1 MDNQIKVKGARVHNL
16 KNVDVNIPKNK
27 LVVITGLSGSGKSSL
42 AFDTIYAEGQRRYVE
57 SLSAYA
63 RQFLGMMEKPDV
75 DAIEGLSPAIAID
88 QKSASSNPRSTV
100 GTITEIYDYLRLL
113 YARVGSPFCHLCGR
127 PIESQTVQEIVDR
140 VFNLPEKFGAE
151 GSRIL
156 VLSPVVKNRKGEYE
170 DLFMNLS
177 NKGFARVRVDGEI
190 RNLEEE
196 IKLDKQKKH
205 SIEIVVDRLS
215 IPGIANPTEN
225 NKAQKN
231 LLLENE
237 QMVVS
242 EPSVEYKAMGFDS
255 DEEFK
260 TFRQRV
266 TDSIETA
273 LRYGEGEVIINV
285 YDQNKDIL
293 FSENLVCKHDGISY
307 PQIEPHT
314 FSFNSPHGA
323 CPKCVGLGSIR
334 EIDPKL
340 IYNPNLTISEGAI
353 FPWAR
358 SVDPD
363 SWYMRQLSS
372 LAKARKF
379 SIKTKLKD
387 LPEKILNEILYGSD
401 VQITVKLEG
410 GKFNGEYET
419 KFEGV
424 IPNLERRYNETESE
438 HVRKDIEKY
447 MVSRT
452 CPECNGSRL
461 RPEATAIRVGGKNII
476 SVTELNIK
484 QSKEWIDSLSSASEE
499 SLQSSI
505 YSLQSKKD
513 AVIHAKAGIPGGS
526 ATSVPLGKDYEVKN
540 GRVIRKFTIDGDEFI
555 EEITLSEQKQE
566 IAKLIVKE
574 ISSRLNFLLGVGL
587 SYLTLNRTART
598 LSGGEAQRI
607 RLASQIGSGLSGVLY
622 VLDEP
627 SIGLHQRDND
637 RLIGTLKHLRDLG
650 NTVLVVEHD
659 EDTMNASDWIIDMG
673 EGAGIHG
680 GNVIAQGVPEDLKKD
695 KFSVTAPYLAHEK
708 VVGNDY
714 LIASKRKRVINGKK
728 LVIKG
733 AKQNNLQNVDVTFPL
748 GKMICVSGVSGSG
761 KSTLINDILYKKLH
775 NHFFKTNKKVGTHDS
790 IEGIEEIDKVINID
804 QTPIGKTP
812 RSNPATYTG
821 FFTDIR
827 MTYAATNEAKLRGY
841 GPGRFSFNVK
851 GGRCETCKGDGL
863 LKIEMQF
870 LPNVYV
876 TCETCQGKRYNR
888 ETLEVQ
894 FKGKNIYEV
903 LEMTVDQGVEFF
915 SNIPRVSNFLLLLQ
929 EVGLGYI
936 KLGQPATTLSGGEA
950 QRIKLATELAKRSTG
965 KTLYIL
971 DEPTTGLHFADVDK
985 LLHVLQ
991 RLVEKGNTMIIIE
1004 HNLDVIKTAD
1014 WIIDLGPEG
1023 GDGGGEI
1030 VAVGTVQ
1037 DIVDTKGSWTGR
1049 YLKEVLK

>member
-1 MDNQIKVKGARVHNL
+1 MEQYIKVKGARVHNL
-16 KNVDVNIPKNK
+16 KNIDVNIPKNK

-113 YARVGSPFCHLCGR
+113 FARVGTPFCHICGR
-127 PIESQTVQEIVDR
+127 PIESQTVQEIVDKI
-140 VFNLPEKFGAE
+140 FSLPVKE
-151 GSRIL
+151 GSGGNRIL
-156 VLSPVVKNRKGEYE
+156 ILAPVVKNRKGEYE
-170 DLFMNLS
+170 DLFLNLS
-177 NKGFARVRVDGEI
+177 NKGFARIRVDGEI

-196 IKLDKQKKH
+196 IKLEKQKKH

-215 IPGIANPTEN
+215 IPGIANPTHQN
-225 NKAQKN
+225 QKQKMMV
-231 LLLENE
+231 LEN
-237 QMVVS
+237 MT
-242 EPSVEYKAMGFDS
+242 VEEKATQYQAMGFET
-255 DEEFK
+255 EEQFRS
-260 TFRQRV
+260 FRQRV
-266 TDSIETA
+266 TDSVETA
-273 LRYGEGEVIINV
+273 IRFGEGELIVNI
-285 YDQNKDIL
+285 YDENRDIL

-323 CPKCVGLGSIR
+323 CPHCSGLGHIR

-353 FPWAR
+353 FPWSR

-363 SWYMRQLSS
+363 SWYMRQLTALAEKKGFS
-372 LAKARKF
+372 L
-379 SIKTKLKD
+379 KTRLKN
-387 LPEKILNEILYGSD
+387 LPEEILKEILYGSD
-401 VQITVKLEG
+401 VEIKVKLDG
-410 GKFNGEYET
+410 GKFQGEYET

-424 IPNLERRYNETESE
+424 IPNLERRYKDTDSE

-447 MVSRT
+447 MVTIT
-452 CPECNGSRL
+452 CPECHGTRL
-461 RPEATAIRVGGKNII
+461 RKEATAIRVGGKNII
-476 SVTELNIK
+476 EVTENNIEDCRK
-484 QSKEWIDSLSSASEE
+484 WIVDLSEKENEVKKYKVDNEDYFEELSLSP
-499 SLQSSI
+499 Q
-505 YSLQSKKD
+505 KK
-513 AVIHAKAGIPGGS
+513 
-526 ATSVPLGKDYEVKN
+526 
-540 GRVIRKFTIDGDEFI
+540 
-555 EEITLSEQKQE
+555 E
-566 IAKLIVKE
+566 IAKLIIKE
-574 ISSRLNFLLGVGL
+574 ISNRLNFLLGVGL
-587 SYLTLNRTART
+587 GYLTLNRTART

-637 RLIGTLKHLRDLG
+637 RLITTLRNLRDMG

-673 EGAGIHG
+673 EGAGVNG
-680 GNVIAQGVPEDLKKD
+680 GKIIAQGTPDEIKKD
-695 KFSVTAPYLAHEK
+695 KISVTAPYLTRK
-708 VVGNDY
+708 LIVGSEY
-714 LIASKRKRVINGKK
+714 LNSNNKKRVVNTKK
-728 LVIKG
+728 IIIKG
-733 AKQNNLQNVDVTFPL
+733 AKQNNLKNITVNFPL
-748 GKMICVSGVSGSG
+748 GKLICVTGVSGSG
-761 KSTLINDILYKKLH
+761 KSTLINDILYKHLH
-775 NHFFKTNKKVGTHDS
+775 NHFYGTNKKVGS
-790 IEGIEEIDKVINID
+790 NEGIEGIDGIDKVINID
-804 QTPIGKTP
+804 QSPIGKTP

-827 MTYAATNEAKLRGY
+827 NTFAATNEAKLRGY

-851 GGRCETCKGDGL
+851 GGRCEECKGDGV

-870 LPNVYV
+870 LPDVYV
-876 TCETCQGKRYNR
+876 PCEVCNGKRYNR
-888 ETLEVQ
+888 ETLEITY
-894 FKGKNIYEV
+894 KGKNIFDA
-903 LEMTVDQGVEFF
+903 LDMTVDQGVSFF
-915 SNIPRVSNFLLLLQ
+915 ANIPRISNFLNLLQ

-950 QRIKLATELAKRSTG
+950 QRIKLATELAKKSTG

-985 LLHVLQ
+985 LLHVLHK
-991 RLVEKGNTMIIIE
+991 LVEKGNSMIIIE

-1023 GDGGGEI
+1023 GDKGGEI
-1030 VAVGTVQ
+1030 VAAGTLK
-1037 DIVDTKGSWTGR
+1037 DIIASEKSWTGK
-1049 YLKEVLK
+1049 YLKNVV

>member
-1 MDNQIKVKGARVHNL
+1 MEQYIKVKGARVHNL
-16 KNVDVNIPKNK
+16 KNIDVNIPKDK

-75 DAIEGLSPAIAID
+75 DSIEGLSPAIAID

-113 YARVGSPFCHLCGR
+113 FARTGSPFCYLCGR

-140 VFNLPEKFGAE
+140 ILTMPEKMNE
-151 GSRIL
+151 DNVRVL
-156 VLSPVVKNRKGEYE
+156 VLSPVVKDRKGEYE

-205 SIEIVVDRLS
+205 KIEIVVDRLS
-215 IPGIANPTEN
+215 IEKQHATAN
-225 NKAQKN
+225 A
-231 LLLENE
+231 NE
-237 QMVVS
+237 
-242 EPSVEYKAMGFDS
+242 

-260 TFRQRV
+260 AFRQRL
-266 TDSIETA
+266 TDSVETA
-273 LRYGEGEVIINV
+273 LRYGEGEVYINM
-285 YDQNKDIL
+285 YDQNKDVL

-307 PQIEPHT
+307 PLIEPHT

-323 CPKCVGLGSIR
+323 CTTCSGLGNVR

-340 IYNPNLTISEGAI
+340 IYNPNLTIAEGAI

-363 SWYMRQLSS
+363 SWYMRQLQA
-372 LAKARKF
+372 LADARGFNLRAKM
-379 SIKTKLKD
+379 KELKEED
-387 LPEKILNEILYGSD
+387 LHAILYGSD
-401 VQITVKLEG
+401 EQITMKLEG
-410 GKFNGEYET
+410 GKFSGTYDSN
-419 KFEGV
+419 FEGV
-424 IPNLERRYNETESE
+424 IPNLQRRYKETDSE
-438 HVRKDIEKY
+438 HVRKEIEKF
-447 MVSRT
+447 MVT
-452 CPECNGSRL
+452 KLCPECGGSRL
-461 RPEATAIRVGGKNII
+461 RREALAIRVGGENIVGV
-476 SVTELNIK
+476 SQMNINDCK
-484 QSKEWIDSLSSASEE
+484 AWIDNLYE
-499 SLQSSI
+499 
-505 YSLQSKKD
+505 KD
-513 AVIHAKAGIPGGS
+513 N
-526 ATSVPLGKDYEVKN
+526 EV
-540 GRVIRKFTIDGDEFI
+540 RKYTVDGDEY
-555 EEITLSEQKQE
+555 EEHISLSPQKKE
-566 IAKLIVKE
+566 IAKLIVRE
-574 ISSRLNFLLGVGL
+574 ISNRLNFLIAVGL
-587 SYLTLNRTART
+587 GYLTLNRTART

-637 RLIGTLKHLRDLG
+637 RLIETLRHLRGLG

-659 EDTMNASDWIIDMG
+659 EDTMRAADWIIDMG
-673 EGAGIHG
+673 DGAGIHG
-680 GNVIAQGVPEDLKKD
+680 GNVIAQGTPAEFLAQP
-695 KFSVTAPYLAHEK
+695 FSVTAPYLRK
-708 VVGNDY
+708 DKIVGKEY
-714 LIASKRKRVINGKK
+714 LDPENKKRVTKAK
-728 LVIKG
+728 QLTVRG
-733 AKQNNLQNVDVTFPL
+733 ARQNNLQNVTVSFPL
-748 GKMICVSGVSGSG
+748 GKLICVTGVSGSG

-775 NHFFKTNKKVGTHDS
+775 NHFYKTNKKVGDH
-790 IEGIEEIDKVINID
+790 EGIDGIDDIDKVINID
-804 QTPIGKTP
+804 QSPIGKTP

-827 MTYAATNEAKLRGY
+827 MVLANTNEAKLRGY

-851 GGRCETCKGDGL
+851 GGRCEECKGDGV

-870 LPNVYV
+870 LPDVYV
-876 TCETCQGKRYNR
+876 PCEVCGGKRYNR
-888 ETLEVQ
+888 ETLEIQ
-894 FKGKNIYEV
+894 YKGKNIHEI
-903 LEMTVDQGVEFF
+903 LDMNVDQGVEFF
-915 SNIPRVSNFLLLLQ
+915 ENIPRIHQFLVLLQ

-936 KLGQPATTLSGGEA
+936 KLGQPSTTLSGGES
-950 QRIKLATELAKRSTG
+950 QRIKLATELAKKSTG

-985 LLHVLQ
+985 LLSVLHK
-991 RLVEKGNTMIIIE
+991 LVEKGNTMIIIE

-1023 GDGGGEI
+1023 GNGGGQI
-1030 VAVGTVQ
+1030 VGTGTVN
-1037 DIVDTKGSWTGR
+1037 DIIANEQSWTGK
-1049 YLKEVLK
+1049 YLKQIL

>member
-1 MDNQIKVKGARVHNL
+1 MENQIKVKGAKVHNL
-16 KNVDVNIPKNK
+16 KNVDVNIPKNQ

-57 SLSAYA
+57 SLSSYA

-113 YARVGSPFCHLCGR
+113 YARVGTPFCHICGR
-127 PIESQTVQEIVDR
+127 PIESQTVQEIVDK
-140 VFNLPEKFGAE
+140 VFELPATSDG
-151 GSRIL
+151 GTRIL
-156 VLSPVVKNRKGEYE
+156 VLAPVVKNRKGEYE
-170 DLFMNLS
+170 DLFLNLS

-196 IKLDKQKKH
+196 IKLEKTKKH

-215 IPGIANPTEN
+215 IPGIANPPEAN
-225 NKAQKN
+225 SKQKMMV
-231 LLLENE
+231 LENTD
-237 QMVVS
+237 MVS
-242 EPSVEYKAMGFDS
+242 EESIDYQARGFDS
-255 DEEFK
+255 EEEFK
-260 TFRQRV
+260 AFRQRV
-266 TDSIETA
+266 TDSVETA
-273 LRYGEGEVIINV
+273 LRYGEGEMIVNV
-285 YDQNKDIL
+285 YDNSKDIL

-323 CPKCVGLGSIR
+323 CPHCSGLGHIR

-363 SWYMRQLSS
+363 SWYMKQMIALSE
-372 LAKARKF
+372 KKKF
-379 SIKTKLKD
+379 SLKTKMKD
-387 LPEKILNEILYGSD
+387 LPEDLLQEILYGSD
-401 VQITVKLEG
+401 VEIKVKLEG
-410 GKFNGEYET
+410 GKFSGEYET

-424 IPNLERRYNETESE
+424 IPNLERRYRETDSE

-447 MVSRT
+447 MVSRI
-452 CPECNGSRL
+452 CPECNGTRL
-461 RPEATAIRVGGKNII
+461 RKEATAIRVGGKNII
-476 SVTELNIK
+476 EVTLNNIEECEK
-484 QSKEWIDSLSSASEE
+484 WITDLSEKDNEFKKFEIDGEEYKEEISLSP
-499 SLQSSI
+499 Q
-505 YSLQSKKD
+505 KK
-513 AVIHAKAGIPGGS
+513 
-526 ATSVPLGKDYEVKN
+526 
-540 GRVIRKFTIDGDEFI
+540 
-555 EEITLSEQKQE
+555 E
-566 IAKLIVKE
+566 IAKMIVKE
-574 ISSRLNFLLGVGL
+574 ISNRLRFLLGVGL
-587 SYLTLNRTART
+587 GYLTLNRTART

-637 RLIGTLKHLRDLG
+637 RLIGTLKNLRDMG

-673 EGAGIHG
+673 EGAGING
-680 GNVIAQGVPEDLKKD
+680 GKVIAQGTPDEIKKD
-695 KFSVTAPYLAHEK
+695 KFSVTAPYLTREK
-708 VVGNDY
+708 VVGNEY
-714 LIASKRKRVINGKK
+714 LDSAKKKRVLNGKK
-728 LVIKG
+728 ITIKG
-733 AKQNNLQNVDVTFPL
+733 ATQNNLKNIDVNFPL
-748 GKMICVSGVSGSG
+748 GKLICVTGVSGSG
-761 KSTLINDILYKKLH
+761 KSTLINDILYKALH
-775 NHFFKTNKKVGTHDS
+775 NHFYDTNKKVGTHKEL
-790 IEGIEEIDKVINID
+790 EGIDEIDKVINID
-804 QTPIGKTP
+804 QSPIGKTP

-827 MTYAATNEAKLRGY
+827 MTFAATNEAKLRGY

-851 GGRCETCKGDGL
+851 GGRCEECKGDGV

-870 LPNVYV
+870 LPDVYV
-876 TCETCQGKRYNR
+876 ACEVCGGKRYNR
-888 ETLEVQ
+888 ETLEVT
-894 FKGKNIYEV
+894 FKGKNIFEV
-903 LEMTVDQGVEFF
+903 LDMNVDQGVEFF
-915 SNIPRVSNFLLLLQ
+915 ANIPRVSRFLELLQ

-950 QRIKLATELAKRSTG
+950 QRIKLATELAKKSTG

-971 DEPTTGLHFADVDK
+971 DEPTTGLHFADVDR
-985 LLHVLQ
+985 LLHVLHK
-991 RLVEKGNTMIIIE
+991 LVEKGNSMIIIE

-1023 GDGGGEI
+1023 GDRGGEI
-1030 VAVGTVQ
+1030 VAIGTVK
-1037 DIVDTKGSWTGR
+1037 DIVNTQESWTGK
-1049 YLKEVLK
+1049 YLKNVI

>member
-1 MDNQIKVKGARVHNL
+1 MEDNFIKVKGARVHNL

-75 DAIEGLSPAIAID
+75 DSIDGLSPAIAID

-113 YARVGSPFCHLCGR
+113 FARVGDPFCYKCGR
-127 PIESQTVQEIVDR
+127 PIESQTTQEIVDKILELPKKH
-140 VFNLPEKFGAE
+140 NLDGV
-151 GSRIL
+151 RIL
-156 VLSPVVKNRKGEYE
+156 VLSPIVRSRKGEYE
-170 DLFMNLS
+170 DLFLNLS

-196 IKLDKQKKH
+196 FKLDKQKKH
-205 SIEIVVDRLS
+205 NIEIVVDRLS
-215 IPGIANPTEN
+215 IPGIAEDAKKN
-225 NKAQKN
+225 QKQRN
-231 LLLENE
+231 YVLENE
-237 QMVVS
+237 SMRVS
-242 EPSVEYKAMGFDS
+242 EDSIPYQAMGFDTE
-255 DEEFK
+255 DEFK
-260 TFRQRV
+260 SFRQRV
-266 TDSIETA
+266 TDSVETA
-273 LRYGEGEVIINV
+273 LRYGEGEVIVNI
-285 YDQNKDIL
+285 YDENKDVL

-307 PQIEPHT
+307 PKVEPHT

-323 CPKCVGLGSIR
+323 CPKCSGLGSIR

-353 FPWAR
+353 FPWSR

-363 SWYMRQLSS
+363 SWYMRQLAA
-372 LAKARKF
+372 LAKERKF
-379 SIKTKLKD
+379 SLQTKIKD

-401 VQITVKLEG
+401 IAIKVKLDG
-410 GKFNGEYET
+410 GKFQGDYET

-424 IPNLERRYNETESE
+424 IPNLERRYNETDSE

-447 MVSRT
+447 MITKT
-452 CPECNGSRL
+452 CPECNGYRL
-461 RPEATAIRVGGKNII
+461 RPEALSIRVGGKNII
-476 SVTELNIK
+476 EVTDQNI
-484 QSKEWIDSLSSASEE
+484 QALKEWVDSLANNDGVKYKEFKVE
-499 SLQSSI
+499 
-505 YSLQSKKD
+505 KD
-513 AVIHAKAGIPGGS
+513 VYQEA
-526 ATSVPLGKDYEVKN
+526 
-540 GRVIRKFTIDGDEFI
+540 
-555 EEITLSEQKQE
+555 ITLTPNKLE
-566 IAKLIVKE
+566 IAKLIIKE
-574 ISSRLNFLLGVGL
+574 ISARTKFLLDVGL

-650 NTVLVVEHD
+650 NTVIVVEHD

-673 EGAGIHG
+673 EGAGLNG
-680 GNVIAQGVPEDLKKD
+680 GNVIAQGIPEDFKKD
-695 KFSVTAPYLAHEK
+695 PFAITAPYLNGEK
-708 VVGNDY
+708 KVGQEYIEAKNR
-714 LIASKRKRVINGKK
+714 KRKINGKK
-728 LVIKG
+728 ITIKN
-733 AKQNNLQNVDVTFPL
+733 ASQNNLKNIDVSFPL
-748 GKMICVSGVSGSG
+748 GKMVCVTGVSGSG
-761 KSTLINDILYKKLH
+761 KSTLVHDILYKAAH
-775 NHFFKTNKKVGTHDS
+775 NHFFKTNKKVGKHDS
-790 IEGIEEIDKVINID
+790 IEGLEEVDKVINID

-827 MTYAATNEAKLRGY
+827 ALFASTNEAKLRGY
-841 GPGRFSFNVK
+841 SQGRFSFNVK
-851 GGRCETCKGDGL
+851 GGRCENCKGDGL
-863 LKIEMQF
+863 IKIEMQF

-876 TCETCQGKRYNR
+876 TCEVCDGKRYNR

-894 FKGKNIYEV
+894 FKGKNIHEV
-903 LEMTVDQGVEFF
+903 LEMTVDQGVDFF
-915 SNIPRVSNFLLLLQ
+915 ANVSKIQNFLLLLQ

-985 LLHVLQ
+985 LLHVLHK
-991 RLVEKGNTMIIIE
+991 LVEKGNTMIIIE
-1004 HNLDVIKTAD
+1004 HNLDVIKTSD

-1023 GDGGGEI
+1023 GDKGGEL
-1030 VAVGTVQ
+1030 VAIGTVE
-1037 DIVDTKGSWTGR
+1037 DIINSPKSWTGK
-1049 YLKEVLK
+1049 YLKEVVRGKK

>member
-1 MDNQIKVKGARVHNL
+1 MLRIQHSVNFLLKSLDSQFLFIMDNQIRVKGARVHNL
-16 KNVDVNIPKNK
+16 KNIDVNIPKNK

-63 RQFLGMMEKPDV
+63 RQFLGMMVKPDV

-113 YARVGSPFCHLCGR
+113 FARVGSPFCHLCGR

-140 VFNLPEKFGAE
+140 IFDLPSRYGNEGA
-151 GSRIL
+151 RIL
-156 VLSPVVKNRKGEYE
+156 VLSPIVKNRKGEYE
-170 DLFMNLS
+170 DLFLNLS

-190 RNLEEE
+190 RNLEED
-196 IKLDKQKKH
+196 IKLEKQKKH
-205 SIEIVVDRLS
+205 TIEIIVDRLS
-215 IPGIANPTEN
+215 IPLKSVDTNTEEF
-225 NKAQKN
+225 KA
-231 LLLENE
+231 LE
-237 QMVVS
+237 
-242 EPSVEYKAMGFDS
+242 FDS
-255 DEEFK
+255 EDEFK

-266 TDSIETA
+266 TDSVETA
-273 LRYGEGEVIINV
+273 LRYGEGEVIINIF
-285 YDQNKDIL
+285 DQKKDIL

-323 CPKCVGLGSIR
+323 CPKCSGLGSIR

-363 SWYMRQLSS
+363 SWYMKQLTALS
-372 LAKARKF
+372 KAREF
-379 SIKTKLKD
+379 SLKTKLKD
-387 LPEKILNEILYGSD
+387 LPETILKEILYGSD
-401 VQITVKLEG
+401 VSITVKLEG
-410 GKFNGEYET
+410 GKFTGEYET
-419 KFEGV
+419 RFEGV
-424 IPNLERRYNETESE
+424 IPNLERRYTETESD

-447 MVSRT
+447 MVTRI
-452 CPECNGSRL
+452 CPECKGSRL
-461 RPEATAIRVGGKNII
+461 RPEALAIRVGGKNII
-476 SVTELNIK
+476 EVTTFNIAK
-484 QSKEWIDSLSSASEE
+484 CKEWIDTLSKSEGFE
-499 SLQSSI
+499 LKPEDFTDTSG
-505 YSLQSKKD
+505 
-513 AVIHAKAGIPGGS
+513 AKIMAQEGRLIRVYNIAGEDFS
-526 ATSVPLGKDYEVKN
+526 ED
-540 GRVIRKFTIDGDEFI
+540 
-555 EEITLSEQKQE
+555 ITLTPQKQE

-637 RLIGTLKHLRDLG
+637 RLIGTLKHLRELG

-659 EDTMNASDWIIDMG
+659 EDTMNSSDWIIDMG
-673 EGAGIHG
+673 IGAGIHG
-680 GNVIAQGVPEDLKKD
+680 GNIIAQGTPEELKVD
-695 KFSVTAPYLAHEK
+695 SFSVTGPYLRREK
-708 VVGNDY
+708 VVGADY
-714 LIASKRKRVINGKK
+714 FNSSNKKRMISGKK
-728 LVIKG
+728 IVVKG
-733 AKQNNLQNVDVTFPL
+733 ATQNNLRNIDVNFPL
-748 GKMICVSGVSGSG
+748 GKMICVTGVSGSG
-761 KSTLINDILYKKLH
+761 KSTLINDILYKSLH
-775 NHFFKTNKKVGTHDS
+775 NHFFKTNKKVGAHQS
-790 IEGIEEIDKVINID
+790 IDGIDEIDKVISID

-827 MTYAATNEAKLRGY
+827 TTFAATNEAKLRGY

-870 LPNVYV
+870 LPDVYV
-876 TCETCQGKRYNR
+876 TCETCTGKRYNR
-888 ETLEVQ
+888 ETLEISY
-894 FKGKNIYEV
+894 KSKNIFDV
-903 LEMTVDQGVEFF
+903 LEMTVDQGTEFF
-915 SNIPRVSNFLLLLQ
+915 INIPRIHNFLILLQ

-950 QRIKLATELAKRSTG
+950 QRVKLATELAKKSTG

-985 LLHVLQ
+985 LLHVLHK
-991 RLVEKGNTMIIIE
+991 LVEKGNTMIIIE

-1023 GDGGGEI
+1023 GDAGGEI
-1030 VAVGTVQ
+1030 VAIGTVQ
-1037 DIVDTKGSWTGR
+1037 DIINTKGSWTGK
-1049 YLKEVLK
+1049 YLKGVMPN

>member
-1 MDNQIKVKGARVHNL
+1 MEEYIKVKGARVHNL
-16 KNVDVNIPKNK
+16 KNVDVSIPKNK

-63 RQFLGMMEKPDV
+63 RQFLGLMEKPDV
-75 DAIEGLSPAIAID
+75 DSIEGLSPAISID

-113 YARVGSPFCHLCGR
+113 FARVGTSFCYLCGR

-140 VFNLPEKFGAE
+140 ILALPKQYGE
-151 GSRIL
+151 SSMRVL
-156 VLSPVVKNRKGEYE
+156 VLSPVVKDRKGEYE

-205 SIEIVVDRLS
+205 KIEIVVDRLS
-215 IPGIANPTEN
+215 INDYEKLTQDE
-225 NKAQKN
+225 KAAASSGESAG
-231 LLLENE
+231 L
-237 QMVVS
+237 
-242 EPSVEYKAMGFDS
+242 

-260 TFRQRV
+260 SFRQRL
-266 TDSIETA
+266 TDSVETS
-273 LRYGEGEVIINV
+273 LNYGEGEIIVNLF
-285 YDQNKDIL
+285 DQQKDIL

-307 PQIEPHT
+307 PMIEPHT

-323 CPKCVGLGSIR
+323 CTRCNGLGHIR
-334 EIDPKL
+334 EIDERE
-340 IYNPNLTISEGAI
+340 IYNGNLTIAEGGI

-363 SWYMRQLSS
+363 SWYMKQLQALADQMGFS
-372 LAKARKF
+372 L
-379 SIKTKLKD
+379 KTKLKN
-387 LPEKILNEILYGSD
+387 LKPEELDAILHGSD
-401 VQITVKLEG
+401 VKIKMKLEG
-410 GKFNGEYET
+410 GKFSGTYDST
-419 KFEGV
+419 FEGV
-424 IPNLERRYNETESE
+424 IPNLERRYRETESE

-447 MVSRT
+447 MVVKT
-452 CPECNGSRL
+452 CPECGGSRL
-461 RPEATAIRVGGKNII
+461 RREALAVRVGGKNIVE
-476 SVTELNIK
+476 VTQMNIQDCK
-484 QSKEWIDSLSSASEE
+484 SWMKTVYEMDNEVRNFEIDGEKFVEGISLSA
-499 SLQSSI
+499 Q
-505 YSLQSKKD
+505 
-513 AVIHAKAGIPGGS
+513 
-526 ATSVPLGKDYEVKN
+526 
-540 GRVIRKFTIDGDEFI
+540 
-555 EEITLSEQKQE
+555 QKE

-574 ISSRLNFLLGVGL
+574 ITNRLDFLIAVGL

-627 SIGLHQRDND
+627 SIGLHQRDNT
-637 RLIGTLKHLRDLG
+637 RLIETLKHLRGLG

-659 EDTMNASDWIIDMG
+659 EETMRESDWLIDMG
-673 EGAGIHG
+673 VGAGING
-680 GNVIAQGVPEDLKKD
+680 GNVIAEGNPADFLSN
-695 KFSVTAPYLAHEK
+695 KFSITAPYLNKEK
-708 VVGNDY
+708 VVGENY
-714 LIASKRKRVINGKK
+714 LHTKKKKRVLNSKSIK
-728 LVIKG
+728 IKG
-733 AKQNNLQNVDVTFPL
+733 AKQNNLKDVTVNFPL
-748 GKMICVSGVSGSG
+748 GKFICVTGVSGSG
-761 KSTLINDILYKKLH
+761 KSTLVNDILYKYLH
-775 NHFFKTNKKVGTHDS
+775 NHFYKTNKKVGEFES

-821 FFTDIR
+821 FFADIR
-827 MTYAATNEAKLRGY
+827 SVFANTNEAKLRGY

-851 GGRCETCKGDGL
+851 GGRCEECKGDGL

-870 LPNVYV
+870 LPDVYV
-876 TCETCQGKRYNR
+876 TCEACGGKRYNR
-888 ETLEVQ
+888 ETLEIQ
-894 FKGKNIYEV
+894 FKGSNIHEV
-903 LEMTVDQGVEFF
+903 LEMTVDQGIEFF
-915 SNIPRVSNFLLLLQ
+915 ENVPRIHRFLELLQ

-936 KLGQPATTLSGGEA
+936 KLGQPSTTLSGGES

-985 LLHVLQ
+985 LLSVLHQ
-991 RLVEKGNTMIIIE
+991 LVEKGNTMIIIE

-1023 GDGGGEI
+1023 GTGGGEI
-1030 VAVGTVQ
+1030 VAIGTVP
-1037 DIVDTKGSWTGR
+1037 DIIDSKESWTGK
-1049 YLKEVLK
+1049 YLKDVV